1 MNLNS
6 YEILVDEAC
15 DEGLTVVEKKF
26 KSNAKGLCK
35 GCKIGISSE
44 LTTCE
49 KKCTLAEELG
59 HYHTTVGDIIEQA
72 DDVQIKQE
80 NLARSWAVEKLISLD
95 RIIDAVKSG
104 NSKLY
109 ELADFLDVEE
119 NFLRYSLEYY
129 QRKLGIN
136 FPLHIDLF

>member
-1 MNLNS
+1 MNL
-6 YEILVDEAC
+6 YEELLDEASSQ
-15 DEGLTVVEKKF
+15 GVNVVEKKF

-72 DDVQIKQE
+72 DDAQIKQE

-95 RIIDAVKSG
+95 KIINAVKSG
-104 NSKLY
+104 NSRLY